1 MTMASDARMGT
12 RRWAE
17 WARRA
22 GGAMALSAVALIS
35 GCASLD
41 RNAHAEAIAQPAG
54 LKREVLAAGDFRMT
68 AFSRVTRPDR
78 PLRVYIEGDG
88 LAWVS
93 RTEPSM
99 DPTPVAAT
107 GLALAAADPSANVVY
122 LARPCQF
129 TPMADN
135 PRCGIAYWTGKRF
148 APEVLDAMDAEIS
161 QLAKL
166 VPGQPLE
173 LVGFSGGGAIAVLLA
188 ARRHDVAS
196 LRTVAGNLDVEY
208 VNELHHVSAM
218 PDSRN
223 PIAVASRV
231 ARIPQIHFSSAEDT
245 VVPPDVAKRFAAA
258 VGGACVRTSVV
269 TGLSHDGDWAAQWRD
284 LLAQTPV
291 CGSAPGDA
299 R

>member
-1 MTMASDARMGT
+1 MP
-12 RRWAE
+12 RWAQ
-17 WARRA
+17 WA
-22 GGAMALSAVALIS
+22 GWGMALGVLALVC
-35 GCASLD
+35 GCASRD
-41 RNAHAEAIAQPAG
+41 RNAHAESLAQPAG
-54 LKREVLAAGDFRMT
+54 LKREVLSSGAFRMT
-68 AFSRVTRPDR
+68 AFSRITRPDK
-78 PLRVYIEGDG
+78 PLRIYIEGDG

-93 RTEPSM
+93 RTEPSL

-135 PRCGIAYWTGKRF
+135 PRCGVVYWTGKRF
-148 APEVLDAMDAEIS
+148 AQEVIEAMDTEIG

-173 LVGFSGGGAIAVLLA
+173 LVGFSGGGAIAVLVA

-208 VNELHHVSAM
+208 VNALHHVSAM
-218 PDSRN
+218 PASRN
-223 PIAVASRV
+223 PIDV
-231 ARIPQIHFSSAEDT
+231 ARQVADIPQIHFSSANDT
-245 VVPPDVAKRFAAA
+245 VVPPNVAKRFAAA
-258 VGGACVRTSVV
+258 VGGECVRTSVV
-269 TGLSHDGDWAAQWRD
+269 KGLSHDGDWAAQWRD
-284 LLAQTPV
+284 LLAQTPA
-291 CGSAPGDA
+291 CRAS